1 MKKAKE
7 GKKGMP
13 ITYSEARADIIKSM
27 EVVRALIMNSTNA
40 NERDR
45 HLDNFEYLHSELAA
59 LDSQQLAHSGA
70 AYKPLTIRLAHA
82 AKDLET
88 DYDQAK
94 QLAQNLNLTA
104 SALDSMLTLVK
115 ALA

>member
-1 MKKAKE
+1 MNK
-7 GKKGMP
+7 GKKGKKSMP

-27 EVVRALIMNSTNA
+27 EVVRALILNSTSA

-45 HLDNFEYLHSELAA
+45 HLDNYEYLHSELAA

-70 AYKPLTIRLAHA
+70 SYRPLTIRLAHS
-82 AKDLET
+82 AKDLEA
-88 DYDQAK
+88 DYNEAK
-94 QLAQNLNLTA
+94 QLAQNLNLTV